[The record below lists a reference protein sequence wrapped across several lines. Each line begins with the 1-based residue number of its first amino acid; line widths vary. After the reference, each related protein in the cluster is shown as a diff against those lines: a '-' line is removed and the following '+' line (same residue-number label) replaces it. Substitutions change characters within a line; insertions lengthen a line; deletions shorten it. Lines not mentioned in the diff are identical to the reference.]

1 MPCSNTSQNNTS
13 FYISLTSLHHMSSMA
28 SVLRVST
35 TLCNLTLTVLTRA
48 VSFTKDSGSHEP
60 NHRRKQE
67 RLTNADENDLGKV
80 E

>member
-13 FYISLTSLHHMSSMA
+13 FYIALSLHHMSSMD

-67 RLTNADENDLGKV
+67 RLTNADEKNLGKV